1 MDLKNQRILCE
12 QVNAILELHMEATI
26 VAILDEVEANL
37 PLELDFTLE
46 VRNMERQGSKG
57 AAAALFRKRGFGDVV
72 IPAAVPGLCS
82 ESVLVQEFLPGTT
95 LAAYAKARR
104 DLPFDLGRGVDHL
117 LLALPLDH
125 AWIRRAAL
133 PRTAA
138 CPLSARQP
146 RLDRERAALDADPE
160 RFFRGLLEGADL
172 RSRLFGHARPTGS
185 TTLATAAGR
194 GPRFRRVLDDGAR
207 RAREARRP
215 SVRSWWAGSCS
226 RGPARC
232 SPMASPAA
240 ASRMAIKTFNKLNA
254 AGLARFDPAIFRIA
268 ESSETNAHAILLR
281 SHKLTESDLGVPVFN
296 TPGANA
302 NAVKELVLCA
312 LFMSSRG
319 VIEGAFHM
327 DGLHAEGTAHERI
340 EKDKAL
346 FGGRE
351 IAGKT
356 LGVVGLGAI
365 GAAVL
370 KAALGFGMDVVGY
383 DPSLSVEGA
392 LRLPGRK
399 MKMVDTLDELAAVS
413 DYVTLHALYN
423 DHTKGLTVPSATNFP
438 TTTLPVR
445 DDTVMRV
452 CLVNENRPGMLG
464 DILSVFGNSGI
475 NITQQMNTSRGDVA
489 YNVIDIERL
498 ENFEDV
504 HFRAGT
510 RSTVREAQRLRG
522 QLQRRSGIGSTTPSL
537 PSFGE
542 LNEIMGPH
550 EREA

>member
-1 MDLKNQRILCE
+1 
-12 QVNAILELHMEATI
+12 
-26 VAILDEVEANL
+26 
-37 PLELDFTLE
+37 
-46 VRNMERQGSKG
+46 
-57 AAAALFRKRGFGDVV
+57 
-72 IPAAVPGLCS
+72 
-82 ESVLVQEFLPGTT
+82 
-95 LAAYAKARR
+95 
-104 DLPFDLGRGVDHL
+104 
-117 LLALPLDH
+117 
-125 AWIRRAAL
+125 
-133 PRTAA
+133 
-138 CPLSARQP
+138 
-146 RLDRERAALDADPE
+146 
-160 RFFRGLLEGADL
+160 
-172 RSRLFGHARPTGS
+172 
-185 TTLATAAGR
+185 
-194 GPRFRRVLDDGAR
+194 
-207 RAREARRP
+207 
-215 SVRSWWAGSCS
+215 
-226 RGPARC
+226 
-232 SPMASPAA
+232 MASPAA

-281 SHKLTESDLGVPVFN
+281 SHKLTESDVPIMCRSIARCGAGTNNCNVGRMTELGVPVFN

-413 DYVTLHALYN
+413 DYVTLHAPYN
-423 DHTKGLTVPSATNFP
+423 DHTKGLVGSEFLGHMKRDACLLNFARGELVDEAALAAFFDSGATGRYVCDFAVGPELSKRPNVITIPHLGASTDEAEENAAAMAADTTSLFLQTGSIRDSVNFP

-504 HFRAGT
+504 HFKSWDALQFLLTSMDGVKST
-510 RSTVREAQRLRG
+510 RYIHGSKQSAKHSGFAVNFNG
-522 QLQRRSGIGSTTPSL
+522 QVFGIGSNYTPSL